1 MFLNNIRHLRYPL
14 AFLFA
19 TATIV
24 GYTQPQNKSIKSET
38 SVHKVTFL
46 SPNPFRDVL
55 NLSNDA
61 VKPHY
66 KLEIYSLIGELL
78 LSRTAETTIRLPKLP
93 RGIYLARLT
102 NDKGQQVISQKIVKM

>member
-1 MFLNNIRHLRYPL
+1 MFLNNISHLRYPL
-14 AFLFA
+14 AFLFVAA
-19 TATIV
+19 TV
-24 GYTQPQNKSIKSET
+24 GGHTQTQTKSIKSEAC
-38 SVHKVTFL
+38 VRKVTFL

-61 VKPHY
+61 VRPHY

-78 LSRTAETTIRLPKLP
+78 LSRSAETTIRLPRLP

>member
-14 AFLFA
+14 AFLFVA
-19 TATIV
+19 ASV
-24 GYTQPQNKSIKSET
+24 SGNPQNVNKSLKSEA
-38 SVHKVTFL
+38 SVRTVTFL

-66 KLEIYSLIGELL
+66 KLEIYSLIGELI
-78 LSRTAETTIRLPKLP
+78 LSKSAESNIRLPKLP

-102 NDKGQQVISQKIVKM
+102 NEYGQQVISQKIVKM

>member
-1 MFLNNIRHLRYPL
+1 MVLNHISHLRYSL
-14 AFLFA
+14 AFLFVA
-19 TATIV
+19 VSVT
-24 GYTQPQNKSIKSET
+24 GYSQSQTKPQKSEANV
-38 SVHKVTFL
+38 SQVSFI

-66 KLEIYSLIGELL
+66 KLEIFSLIGELL
-78 LSRTAETTIRLPKLP
+78 LSRTVESTIRLPKLP

-102 NDKGQQVISQKIVKM
+102 NEKGQQVISQKIVKI